1 MNSGFKPDIMLI
13 ENNTKEEKE
22 CSNITEY
29 YLCFYFF
36 NEKGEKIMRT
46 RYINYYRDKE
56 ITNNLVE
63 FN

>member
-1 MNSGFKPDIMLI
+1 MLI